1 MIVSSFAR
9 SSRSLFLACVLA
21 VTLPLAGCGVNNIPT
36 YEQNAKAAWS
46 EVLNTYKTR
55 TDLIPNLVATVKGF
69 AEQEKSVLTEVV
81 EARAKATSAQVQ
93 VPPDILTNP
102 DAMKTFQ
109 ETQAQLGG
117 ALGRL
122 LAVVERYPDIKSG
135 QNFLALQSQLE
146 GIENKIRIA
155 RSDYI
160 QAVRQYNTEITT
172 IPGRWWRAFVYPDKT
187 EMAAFDIP
195 ADEQKTPKV
204 DFGTDKK

>member
-1 MIVSSFAR
+1 MTLSSFAR
-9 SSRSLFLACVLA
+9 SSRSLVLACIFA

-102 DAMKTFQ
+102 EAMKNFQ

-122 LAVVERYPDIKSG
+122 LAVIERYPDIKSG

-204 DFGTDKK
+204 DFGK

>member
-36 YEQNAKAAWS
+36 FEQNAKAAWS

>member
-1 MIVSSFAR
+1 MTVSSFAR
-9 SSRSLFLACVLA
+9 SSRSLVLAGLLA
-21 VTLPLAGCGVNNIPT
+21 VTLPLGGCGVNNIPT

-195 ADEQKTPKV
+195 AEDQKTPKV
-204 DFGTDKK
+204 DFGTEKK

>member
-9 SSRSLFLACVLA
+9 SSRSLVLACVLA
-21 VTLPLAGCGVNNIPT
+21 ATLPLAGCGVNNIPT

-46 EVLNTYKTR
+46 EVLNTYKSR

-204 DFGTDKK
+204 DFGTEKK

>member
-9 SSRSLFLACVLA
+9 SSRSLVLACVLA

-204 DFGTDKK
+204 DFGTDKN